1 MYESKL
7 PLLLENLAKIY
18 TVRLSEEVK
27 RYQKFVLYIKDNYHR
42 KNPNPA
48 SSNYKEIGKI
58 SPYTS
63 PITTKIPYDN

>member
-27 RYQKFVLYIKDNYHR
+27 RYQKFVLYIKDHYHR
-42 KNPNPA
+42 KNSNPA
-48 SSNYKEIGKI
+48 SSTYKEIGNI
-58 SPYTS
+58 SPNIS
-63 PITTKIPYDN
+63 LITVKLPTN